1 MRVVKWYFQIPYYFY
16 IYQEE
21 LPFSPFI
28 YITKDLQILTV
39 QITVLCYHLF
49 FCSNSQIWC
58 VGDLHVGPCVLLT
71 SPHHFFSTSL
81 VSGTRGSRLFFY
93 FACSHLESVILPFFS
108 LENGHF
114 KTKTQ
119 LKFSHCY
126 SDIHL
131 VNKVENVY
139 MSTHTYHSRN
149 THQFSFSSLKFKS
162 K

>member
-21 LPFSPFI
+21 FPFSPFI
-28 YITKDLQILTV
+28 YITKDSQILTV

-71 SPHHFFSTSL
+71 SPHHFVSTSL
-81 VSGTRGSRLFFY
+81 VSGTKGSRLFLF
-93 FACSHLESVILPFFS
+93 CMLPPRISHFTILFS

-131 VNKVENVY
+131 VNKVEKVY
-139 MSTHTYHSRN
+139 MSTHTYHSGN
-149 THQFSFSSLKFKS
+149 THQFSFSSLNFKS